1 MEGFRNYKAE
11 HRGAAKP
18 SGGDNKKADPREE
31 GRREVDGC
39 SQGEYTLNIADGW
52 RIGRRSRGSKPPL
65 GSFHVFGV
73 ELDTNVPAAQY
84 LGSEQR
90 ASGACEGIEDDIAA
104 LCERLDYG
112 LERRYRLLRR
122 VQPVTGVAP
131 FKHVSD
137 GGGRQRWVPFDEQ
150 IGLLMA
156 VAEKAPS

>member
-1 MEGFRNYKAE
+1 MEGFRKYKAE

-39 SQGEYTLNIADGW
+39 SQGECTLNIADEW
-52 RIGRRSRGSKPPL
+52 RMPPSSRSQPPL
-65 GSFHVFGV
+65 GSFHIFGV
-73 ELDTNVPAAQY
+73 EFDTNVPAAQY

-112 LERRYRLLRR
+112 LERRYR
-122 VQPVTGVAP
+122 
-131 FKHVSD
+131 
-137 GGGRQRWVPFDEQ
+137 
-150 IGLLMA
+150 
-156 VAEKAPS
+156 